1 MPPITFTNSLRDEY
15 QGLFGQCQ
23 VRPNRAASVDDLV
36 SKIEANKARYQS
48 VGGPMNIPWYFI
60 GIVHNMECSL
70 NFKQHLHN
78 GDPLTGFTFQ
88 VPAGRP
94 KVGHGPPFTWEE
106 SATDALGM
114 KNLQSPQGW
123 SIPATLFKLER
134 YNGFGYRLR
143 NTGINTPYLWS
154 FSNQYTKGKFVKDG
168 VFNKDAVSQQCGA
181 AVLLRRMAETGK
193 IVFGTD
199 GEPLLGGGDG
209 GPPDL
214 SAFEPLVRFAP
225 TVVNENARALQN
237 ALNKFP
243 GIFLSA
249 DGRAGE
255 NTSDAFKRITGHFL
269 LGDPRA

>member
-1 MPPITFTNSLRDEY
+1 MAATVSFTNALRDEY
-15 QGLFGQCQ
+15 QNLFGQCQ
-23 VRPNRAASVDDLV
+23 VRPNQLALVDNLAA
-36 SKIEANKARYQS
+36 KIEANKARYQQ
-48 VGGPMNIPWYFI
+48 VGGPLNIPWYFI

-70 NFKQHLHN
+70 NFSQHLHN
-78 GDPLTGFTFQ
+78 GDPLTAFTKQ

-106 SATDALGM
+106 SAADALSM
-114 KNLQSPQGW
+114 RNLQSPAGW
-123 SIPATLFKLER
+123 SLPATLYKLER
-134 YNGFGYRLR
+134 YNGFGYRTR

-154 FSNQYTKGKFVKDG
+154 FSNLYAKGKFVKDG
-168 VFNKDAVSQQCGA
+168 VFNANAVSQQCGA

-199 GEPLLGGGDG
+199 GEPLLGEAGA
-209 GPPDL
+209 PPDL
-214 SAFEPLVRFAP
+214 SQFAPLVRFAP
-225 TVVNENARALQN
+225 NEISENARALQN

-243 GIFLSA
+243 GIFLLA
-249 DGRAGE
+249 DGRAGQ

>member
-36 SKIEANKARYQS
+36 SQIEANKARYQG
-48 VGGPMNIPWYFI
+48 VGGPMNIPWYFV

-70 NFKQHLHN
+70 DFKLHLHN

-88 VPAGRP
+88 EPPGRP

-134 YNGFGYRLR
+134 YNGFGYRLQH
-143 NTGINTPYLWS
+143 TGINTPYLWS
-154 FSNQYTKGKFVKDG
+154 FSNQYTKGKFVADH
-168 VFNKDAVSQQCGA
+168 VFNKDAISKQCGA

-243 GIFLSA
+243 GIFLSV

-255 NTSDAFKRITGHFL
+255 KTSDAFKRITGHFL